1 MELLEKELPQRAG
14 VSRRTASTK
23 MDIALRKSKRLAAGA
38 DKMESPKLTNQSI
51 PRWGYVLFIVLAIL
65 VLFWMFQRR
74 ANEVKAAQ
82 PPVRPVLVAKVI
94 TKDVPL
100 YLDEIGTCAAY
111 ETVQVQAQV
120 SGQITARHFQDGA
133 DVKQGDL
140 LFTIDPRPYQA
151 ALEQAQ
157 GQLAQTQSQLV
168 LDQITLKRQQELR
181 VRNVISPQDLDTA
194 QATVKSDEAKVKTAE
209 GAVAAAQV
217 NLDYCNIRSPING
230 RAGLRLVDVGNVV
243 TGGNGGGG
251 GAVLLTIQGLDPI
264 YTDFTVSETD
274 LPLVRRY
281 LGGPNVKVETRS
293 PDDSM
298 PPRVGDL
305 YFIDTAVQPGAGTVK
320 ARAVTPNPDHA
331 LWPSEFVRVRFIL
344 DKLKD
349 VALVPSQAVQIS
361 QSGPF
366 VFVLKPDNTVDLR
379 QVKPGQRQEG
389 DTVVIE
395 SGLKAEETVVVTGQ
409 LALAPGTK
417 VDPKPYNPSGPPNGG
432 QVAAKAPM

>member
-1 MELLEKELPQRAG
+1 MKRA
-14 VSRRTASTK
+14 
-23 MDIALRKSKRLAAGA
+23 RLT
-38 DKMESPKLTNQSI
+38 SHTIPKWAYL
-51 PRWGYVLFIVLAIL
+51 LFIVLAAF
-65 VLFWMFQRR
+65 VLYRIFQHR
-74 ANEVKAAQ
+74 ASEVKAAQ
-82 PPVRPVLVAKVI
+82 PPVRPVLVAKII

-120 SGQITARHFQDGA
+120 SGQIIARNFQDGA
-133 DVKQGDL
+133 DVKKGDL

-151 ALEQAQ
+151 ALEQSQ
-157 GQLAQTQSQLV
+157 GQLAQAQSKLV

-181 VRNVISPQDLDTA
+181 ARSVISPQDLDTA
-194 QATVKSDEAKVKTAE
+194 QATVKSDEATVKTAE

-217 NLDYCNIRSPING
+217 NLDYCSIRSPING
-230 RAGLRLVDVGNVV
+230 RAGLRLVDIGNVV
-243 TGGNGGGG
+243 TGVNGGGG

-264 YTDFTVSETD
+264 YTDFTVAEND

-281 LGGPNVKVETRS
+281 LGGPNVKVQTNS
-293 PDDSM
+293 PDENL
-298 PPRVGDL
+298 PARVGDL

-349 VALVPSQAVQIS
+349 AALVPSQAVQIS

-366 VFVLKPDNTVDLR
+366 VFVLRPDNTVDLR
-379 QVKPGQRQEG
+379 QVKPVQRQEG
-389 DTVVIE
+389 DTIVIE
-395 SGLKAEETVVVTGQ
+395 SGLKPEATVAVTGR
-409 LALAPGTK
+409 LALAPGTT
-417 VDPKPYNPSGPPNGG
+417 GE
-432 QVAAKAPM
+432 

>member
-1 MELLEKELPQRAG
+1 MKRA
-14 VSRRTASTK
+14 RRT
-23 MDIALRKSKRLAAGA
+23 
-38 DKMESPKLTNQSI
+38 NQTI
-51 PRWGYVLFIVLAIL
+51 PRWAYLLFVVLAAFVLYRIL
-65 VLFWMFQRR
+65 QHR
-74 ANEVKAAQ
+74 ASEAKAAQ
-82 PPVRPVLVAKVI
+82 PPARPVLVAKVI

-120 SGQITARHFQDGA
+120 SGQIVARNFQDGA
-133 DVKQGDL
+133 DVKKGDL

-151 ALEQAQ
+151 ALDQAQ
-157 GQLAQTQSQLV
+157 GQLGQAKSKLV

-181 VRNVISPQDLDTA
+181 ARNVISPQDLDTA
-194 QATVKSDEAKVKTAE
+194 QATVKSDEAMVKTAE

-217 NLDYCNIRSPING
+217 NLDYCNIQSPING

-293 PDDSM
+293 PDGSM
-298 PPRVGDL
+298 PPRMGDL
-305 YFIDTAVQPGAGTVK
+305 YFIDTSVQPGAGTVK
-320 ARAVTPNPDHA
+320 ARGVTPNPDHA

-344 DKLKD
+344 DNLKD
-349 VALVPSQAVQIS
+349 ANLVPSQAVQIS

-366 VFVLKPDNTVDLR
+366 VFVVKPDNTVDLR

-389 DTVVIE
+389 DTIVIE

-417 VDPKPYNPSGPPNGG
+417 VDPKPYNPPGPPNGG

>member
-1 MELLEKELPQRAG
+1 MKTARIKRHGIPWWGYLLF
-14 VSRRTASTK
+14 VV
-23 MDIALRKSKRLAAGA
+23 LAAF
-38 DKMESPKLTNQSI
+38 
-51 PRWGYVLFIVLAIL
+51 VLFRA
-65 VLFWMFQRR
+65 FRER
-74 ANEVKAAQ
+74 ANSAKAAQ
-82 PPVRPVLVAKVI
+82 PPSRPVLVAKVI

-100 YLDEIGTCAAY
+100 YLDEIGTCSAY

-120 SGQITARHFQDGA
+120 SGQIMARHFQDGA
-133 DVKQGDL
+133 DVKQSDL

-151 ALEQAQ
+151 ALDQAQ
-157 GQLAQTQSQLV
+157 GQLAQAQSQLI

-181 VRNVISPQDLDTA
+181 ARNVISPQDLDTA

-209 GAVAAAQV
+209 GVVAAAQV

-264 YTDFTVSETD
+264 YTDFTVAETD
-274 LPLVRRY
+274 LALVRRY

-293 PDDSM
+293 ADGSM
-298 PPRVGDL
+298 PPRLGDL

-331 LWPSEFVRVRFIL
+331 LWPLEFVRVRFIL
-344 DKLKD
+344 DLFKD
-349 VALVPSQAVQIS
+349 ATLVPSQAVQIS

-366 VFVLKPDNTVDLR
+366 VFVVKPDNTVDLR
-379 QVKPGQRQEG
+379 RVKPGQRQDG
-389 DTVVIE
+389 DMTVLQ
-395 SGLKAEETVVVTGQ
+395 SGVQPGETVVVTGQ

-417 VDPKPYNPSGPPNGG
+417 VDPKPYNAPNEPEGG